1 MLASIASALPEVSV
15 RDEQFFARLRAD
27 EFSRLDA
34 GRHAYLDFTGS
45 ALYAERQI
53 WSHSL
58 LALKSVLGNPHSEN
72 PASRESTRL
81 IEEARTRV
89 LQFLDAPAED
99 YAVIFTANASAA
111 IKLVAESFPFGRDA
125 SLVLSADNHNS
136 VNGIREYARR
146 ADAPVHYLPLDTELR
161 LDHPE
166 LHLASW
172 PRSERGL
179 FAFPAQSNFSGVKHP
194 LSLVRRA
201 KSLGYTVLID
211 AAAFVPTSSL
221 SLRAVPADFVALSF
235 YKVFGFPTGVGALVA
250 RRTSLAKLKRPWFA
264 GGTLE
269 YASVQ
274 NDRHLLRP
282 PADGAFEDGTPAFLS
297 IAALE
302 EGFKLLDEV
311 CMRRLTTHVMR
322 LTGYLLDGLRALRHS
337 NGRPLV
343 EVYGPKSAQDRG
355 PTIAFNVLDR
365 AGRAIP
371 FANVESRARD
381 EGVSIRGGCFCNPGA
396 SESAFGFRAEQTARC
411 LSEMSDTGFS
421 IDRLAECLGP
431 GIAVGAVRASFGL
444 PSNIADVDRVRAL
457 IGTYATGES
466 LGRSATRV
474 DPRYAR
480 TIQSGTTGASPL
492 GAQNA

>member
-1 MLASIASALPEVSV
+1 
-15 RDEQFFARLRAD
+15 
-27 EFSRLDA
+27 
-34 GRHAYLDFTGS
+34 
-45 ALYAERQI
+45 
-53 WSHSL
+53 
-58 LALKSVLGNPHSEN
+58 
-72 PASRESTRL
+72 
-81 IEEARTRV
+81 
-89 LQFLDAPAED
+89 
-99 YAVIFTANASAA
+99 
-111 IKLVAESFPFGRDA
+111 LV
-125 SLVLSADNHNS
+125 VSADNHNS
-136 VNGIREYARR
+136 INGIREYARR
-146 ADAPVHYLPLDTELR
+146 AGAAVHYLPLDAELR

-166 LHLASW
+166 RHLASW

-211 AAAFVPTSSL
+211 GAAFVPTSPL
-221 SLRAVPADFVALSF
+221 SLRSVPADFVALSF

-311 CMRRLTTHVMR
+311 CMRRLNTHVMR
-322 LTGYLLDGLRALRHS
+322 LTGYLLDGLRALRHA

-343 EVYGPKSAQDRG
+343 EIYGPKSVEDRG
-355 PTIAFNVLDR
+355 PTIAFNVLDQS
-365 AGRAIP
+365 GRAIP
-371 FANVESRARD
+371 FSDVEARARD

-396 SESAFGFRAEQTARC
+396 SESAFGFRADEMSRC
-411 LSEMSDTGFS
+411 LDRMSRTKFDIEQLGV
-421 IDRLAECLGP
+421 CLGQSV
-431 GIAVGAVRASFGL
+431 AVGAVRISLGL
-444 PSNIADVDRVRAL
+444 PTNVADVDRALAAVRSYRGPL
-457 IGTYATGES
+457 RLE
-466 LGRSATRV
+466 GRS
-474 DPRYAR
+474 P
-480 TIQSGTTGASPL
+480 SPMAAHFPPSSAPL
-492 GAQNA
+492 T

>member
-1 MLASIASALPEVSV
+1 MLATFATSLPEVNL
-15 RDEQFFARLRAD
+15 RDELFFARLRAD

-34 GRHAYLDFTGS
+34 GGHAYLDYTGS

-53 WSHSL
+53 WAHSL

-81 IEEARTRV
+81 IDEARSRV
-89 LQFLDAPAED
+89 LRFLDAPAAD

-111 IKLVAESFPFGRDA
+111 IKLVAESFPFGKNA

-136 VNGIREYARR
+136 INGIREYAKR
-146 ADAPVHYLPLDTELR
+146 AGAPVHYLPLDAELR

-166 LHLASW
+166 RHLASR
-172 PRSERGL
+172 PRAERGL

-211 AAAFVPTSSL
+211 AAAFVPTSPL
-221 SLRAVPADFVALSF
+221 SLRVLEADFVALSF

-250 RRTSLAKLKRPWFA
+250 RRSALAKLERPWFA

-274 NDRHLLRP
+274 NDRHLLRS
-282 PADGAFEDGTPAFLS
+282 AANGAFEDGTPAFLS

-302 EGFKLLDEV
+302 DGFKLLDEV
-311 CMRRLTTHVMR
+311 CIRRLNTHVMR
-322 LTGYLLDGLRALRHS
+322 LTGYLLDGLRELRHA

-343 EVYGPKSAQDRG
+343 ELYGPKSVEDRG
-355 PTIAFNVLDR
+355 PTIAFNIIDR
-365 AGRAIP
+365 NGRAIR
-371 FANVESRARD
+371 FSDVETRARD

-411 LSEMSDTGFS
+411 LDQLSATEFS
-421 IDRLAECLGP
+421 IERFAECLGP
-431 GIAVGAVRASFGL
+431 DVAVGAVRASIGL
-444 PSNIADVDRVRAL
+444 PTNIADIDRVLAIVASYSSDARRAL
-457 IGTYATGES
+457 S
-466 LGRSATRV
+466 LR
-474 DPRYAR
+474 
-480 TIQSGTTGASPL
+480 
-492 GAQNA
+492 